1 MKQVVS
7 NYSYSPAT
15 NVLTLSGINIDQ
27 DQLLLVVAPG
37 VGRTMYNFASGV
49 TGVVSAGVNTR
60 VTLNASTASL
70 TTTSPLVI
78 YYDDQLTNNS
88 VTISSLPAISGTVT
102 ANVFGVGSD
111 GNSHA
116 IQTAAIGS
124 VDLDAGYRLAVGL
137 ANNIGYEFGT
147 SYQNPI
153 LAGGYNSDDGVN
165 FAFAVTTLGHQ
176 VVTISNASLSIGNSV
191 TVGSLPVQLSTTTI
205 GGTARLN
212 VTLSS
217 ATTIGATAPSY
228 GNLYGGSDGTN
239 LRAILVDSSGRTTV
253 TGSVSILGTPSVTM
267 GAISGTVTASQ
278 FFTVVTSQTINYATT
293 VTSTEAF
300 NTTADYDFVII
311 QNDLTN
317 NANLGTIYLDR
328 YTTPTGTGGSSNY
341 NLFDDTNKVTFTGGG
356 GNNLCASGKNKITL
370 FQTGF
375 PSQYYYRFR
384 TADNTGG
391 ISGSAKLYAI
401 KSIYPYSANITAWDI
416 GKIPISGNVFVQN
429 SSVTI
434 GGTVTANVSA
444 LPSGAL
450 TTRFGSVTTANT
462 SQITTA
468 VTNTSRKYLLAQNI
482 STGTVT
488 IGIGFSPTTTQ
499 GIQLTAGAGLTFD
512 SFVPTGAVYWLGA
525 TTGAA
530 YTILEG

>member
-15 NVLTLSGINIDQ
+15 NVLTLSDVNIDQ

-49 TGVVSAGVNTR
+49 TGVVSAGINTR

-102 ANVFGVGSD
+102 ANTY
-111 GNSHA
+111 NSIEFFYMPTFRTSRSPSIDHGGYFQRVNQNTWQSGKTTESGLG
-116 IQTAAIGS
+116 IQTFYWSGVYTWI
-124 VDLDAGYRLAVGL
+124 YR
-137 ANNIGYEFGT
+137 I
-147 SYQNPI
+147 
-153 LAGGYNSDDGVN
+153 DDGEGGADIFYFEGNNALFPV
-165 FAFAVTTLGHQ
+165 ATTPIGLNGYSITSGSPSILYIRPDTQ
-176 VVTISNASLSIGNSV
+176 PISGTV
-191 TVGSLPVQLSTTTI
+191 TVGNSITVSSLPVSLSTTTI

-267 GAISGTVTASQ
+267 GAISGTVTANIAS
-278 FFTVVTSQTINYATT
+278 TT
-293 VTSTEAF
+293 VT
-300 NTTADYDFVII
+300 
-311 QNDLTN
+311 
-317 NANLGTIYLDR
+317 
-328 YTTPTGTGGSSNY
+328 
-341 NLFDDTNKVTFTGGG
+341 
-356 GNNLCASGKNKITL
+356 
-370 FQTGF
+370 
-375 PSQYYYRFR
+375 
-384 TADNTGG
+384 
-391 ISGSAKLYAI
+391 ISA
-401 KSIYPYSANITAWDI
+401 
-416 GKIPISGNVFVQN
+416 Q
-429 SSVTI
+429 
-434 GGTVTANVSA
+434 
-444 LPSGAL
+444 PSGAL

-462 SQITTA
+462 AQITTA

-482 STGTVT
+482 SAGTVT

-512 SFVPTGAVYWLGA
+512 SFVPTGAIYWLGA

>member
-15 NVLTLSGINIDQ
+15 NVLTLSGVNIDQ

-88 VTISSLPAISGTVT
+88 LTISSLPAISGAVT
-102 ANVFGVGSD
+102 ANTRSYGLAGDPYVYVQGITINHPIKGQQTWSGYFRWDGQNKWGWPDQAD
-111 GNSHA
+111 GNSFNYIFREPQGDDIYYYFA
-116 IQTAAIGS
+116 YYDDNDETTTIYALSGS
-124 VDLDAGYRLAVGL
+124 IWAFPLDSWQVDISCSIVSG
-137 ANNIGYEFGT
+137 
-147 SYQNPI
+147 S
-153 LAGGYNSDDGVN
+153 
-165 FAFAVTTLGHQ
+165 FAFTTEQ
-176 VVTISNASLSIGNSV
+176 RETYSVRVNNSV
-191 TVGSLPVQLSTTTI
+191 TIGSCVTHGVNVANSVTIGSLPVSLSTTTI

-217 ATTIGATAPSY
+217 ATTVGATVPSY

-239 LRAILVDSSGRTTV
+239 LRAISVDTSGRTVVTGSVSVANTVPVSGTFWQATQPVSGTVTANISGTSTV

-267 GAISGTVTASQ
+267 GAISGTVTA
-278 FFTVVTSQTINYATT
+278 N
-293 VTSTEAF
+293 
-300 NTTADYDFVII
+300 
-311 QNDLTN
+311 
-317 NANLGTIYLDR
+317 
-328 YTTPTGTGGSSNY
+328 
-341 NLFDDTNKVTFTGGG
+341 
-356 GNNLCASGKNKITL
+356 
-370 FQTGF
+370 
-375 PSQYYYRFR
+375 
-384 TADNTGG
+384 
-391 ISGSAKLYAI
+391 ISGTVPV
-401 KSIYPYSANITAWDI
+401 SI
-416 GKIPISGNVFVQN
+416 

-434 GGTVTANVSA
+434 GNTVTVAGTITANVASTTVTISA
-444 LPSGAL
+444 QPSGAL
-450 TTRFGSVTTANT
+450 TTRFGSVVTANT
-462 SQITTA
+462 AGITTA

-482 STGTVT
+482 SAGTVT